1 VLLYLA
7 TSARANAAVVLGHDP
22 GDVPVAGLLPLEVP
36 AVARGATLRRAFDLV
51 RTNAVPR
58 AAWLQDSLRAGIAL
72 GIAVLIADLA
82 SIDHAFWVVLGT
94 LSALRSSAFETGRTA
109 LSAATGTVLG
119 FVIST
124 AFFAVV
130 GLDDP
135 ALWIVVVL
143 GFFLAPYLPQVAG
156 FVAGQAA
163 FTVLVVCLFNL
174 VVPTGWQTG
183 LVRVEDIA
191 LGASVSF
198 GVALVFW
205 PRRALVLLR
214 ACTVDLYRTIGDAAR
229 QPGLPLPALRASEQ
243 RAHAAFAQYLG
254 DRRRTDSADGS
265 WSTLLGIAGLGRT
278 GLRLLDVHRA
288 HLGDEP
294 GRVALDAATAETGT
308 TWDGLATA
316 LERDAPTAE
325 APRRA
330 SDVARET
337 EAIVVDAIGA
347 DGNDRIDAVLSVAL
361 WRDWLVELTSLFSD
375 ADDAVRH
382 LADDSAGSGVSSLT

>member
-1 VLLYLA
+1 
-7 TSARANAAVVLGHDP
+7 
-22 GDVPVAGLLPLEVP
+22 
-36 AVARGATLRRAFDLV
+36 
-51 RTNAVPR
+51 
-58 AAWLQDSLRAGIAL
+58 
-72 GIAVLIADLA
+72 VLIADLA

-109 LSAATGTVLG
+109 LSAAMGTVLG
-119 FVIST
+119 FVVST

-198 GVALVFW
+198 VVALVFW

-214 ACTVDLYRTIGDAAR
+214 ECTVDLYRTIGDAAR

-243 RAHAAFAQYLG
+243 RAHAAFAHYLE
-254 DRRRTDSADGS
+254 DRRRTDAADGS
-265 WSTLLGIAGLGRT
+265 WSTLIGVAGLGRT

-288 HLGDEP
+288 HLRDTP
-294 GRVALDAATAETGT
+294 GRAALDAATAGTGT

-316 LERDAPTAE
+316 LERHASTE
-325 APRRA
+325 APPPRA
-330 SDVARET
+330 SDVGRET
-337 EAIVVDAIGA
+337 EVIVIDAIEAEG
-347 DGNDRIDAVLSVAL
+347 DDHVDAVLSVAL

-375 ADDAVRH
+375 ADDAVRD
-382 LADDSAGSGVSSLT
+382 LAAQNSKS